1 LRIIF
6 PVNFTASNQSIL
18 MHAAIKDNNNSTG
31 LRYVKWKRFTKN
43 GMYITTNKAKIAN
56 TETISNALLADEI
69 I

>member
-1 LRIIF
+1 
-6 PVNFTASNQSIL
+6 